1 MEQNSYIMHIYMYIY
16 AHVYRERVNQNVILI
31 VTTFFFNPSIVKV
44 HPSAPWVL
52 DAFSQLPQQKKN
64 VPFGKKNIFL

>member
-1 MEQNSYIMHIYMYIY
+1 MYIY

>member
-1 MEQNSYIMHIYMYIY
+1 MYIY

-64 VPFGKKNIFL
+64 VPFGKKYIFL